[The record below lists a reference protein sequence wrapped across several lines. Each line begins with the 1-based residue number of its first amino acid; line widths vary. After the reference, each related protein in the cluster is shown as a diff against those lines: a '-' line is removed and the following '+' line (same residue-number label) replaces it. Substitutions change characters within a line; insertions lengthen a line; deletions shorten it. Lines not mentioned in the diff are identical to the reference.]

1 MKTEVSWKRRFLRK
15 KLKYTL
21 FCVFVVAVI
30 FVVHQLFYFKELNQA
45 VVGKLIS
52 GSVRTSDYI
61 ITNKVASKRNESFH
75 SKLLRDKDGRTV
87 SLHGTRDKDISK
99 YLPNSRGNFVCFTSK
114 AEIDF
119 LKINDNYCDCPV
131 DGSDEP
137 GTNACNN
144 GVFYCEISSTQIILK
159 IPSYKVNDG
168 VCDCCNG
175 SDEWTQLELS
185 HINNDPRNISH
196 YKSKCQNRC

>member
-21 FCVFVVAVI
+21 ICVFVVAII
-30 FVVHQLFYFKELNQA
+30 FVVHQLFYFKQLNQA
-45 VVGKLIS
+45 IVGKLIS
-52 GSVRTSDYI
+52 GSVRTSNYI
-61 ITNKVASKRNESFH
+61 VTTNVTSKVNKQLHF
-75 SKLLRDKDGRTV
+75 KLLRDKDGRNV
-87 SLHGTRDKDISK
+87 SLRGTRDKDLLK
-99 YLPNSRGNFVCFTSK
+99 YLPNSRGKFICFASK
-114 AEIDF
+114 IEIDF
-119 LKINDNYCDCPV
+119 FKINDDYCDCPI

-144 GVFYCEISSTQIILK
+144 GVFYCETSASQVTAK

-168 VCDCCNG
+168 FCDCCNG
-175 SDEWTQLELS
+175 SDEWPEFKLS
-185 HINNDPRNISH
+185 HLNNDSGNIR